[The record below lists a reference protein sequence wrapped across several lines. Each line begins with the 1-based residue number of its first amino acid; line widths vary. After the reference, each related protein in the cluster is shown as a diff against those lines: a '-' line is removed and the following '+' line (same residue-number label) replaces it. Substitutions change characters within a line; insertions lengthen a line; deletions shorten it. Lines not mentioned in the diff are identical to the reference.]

1 MKALPVTAVLA
12 GSALVFALTV
22 AILLGAWS
30 AVRAERLADRVILG
44 IFLVIQSAPSFW
56 VALLLL
62 AVVAVGT
69 GLFPSVG
76 YVGPVSLV
84 LPALALIALF
94 TQVVRNCVPA
104 VWSGDMATA
113 AAALRHAG
121 PRAVQ
126 AVDAGGAADHSDC
139 HRHRHRRRPRA
150 AAQGGRDARER
161 GSAVGLPD
169 AGAGAA
175 FGGQRVAI
183 ARAQVLNLLADL
195 RPDRG
200 LSCLAVSHDLS
211 VLRFLS
217 HGVGMMLGDRIVE
230 RGSVERVTTA
240 PEHDDMRRLPEAA
253 PTIARSLD
261 RWAAKTESQNV

>member
-12 GSALVFALTV
+12 GSALVFALAV
-22 AILLGAWS
+22 AIPLGAWS

-69 GLFPSVG
+69 GLFPSEG

-84 LPALALIALF
+84 LPAPALIALF
-94 TQVVRNCVPA
+94 TQVVRNSVLSA
-104 VWSGDMATA
+104 WSGNVATA
-113 AAALRHAG
+113 AAAHRHAG
-121 PRAVQ
+121 LHALQ
-126 AVDAGGAADHSDC
+126 AVEAGGAADHPD
-139 HRHRHRRRPRA
+139 RHRHRRRPRA
-150 AAQGGRDARER
+150 ARQGGRDARER
-161 GSAVGLPD
+161 GSAVELPD

-217 HGVGMMLGDRIVE
+217 HGVGMMLGGRIVE

-240 PEHDDMRRLPEAA
+240 PEHDDTRRLLEAA